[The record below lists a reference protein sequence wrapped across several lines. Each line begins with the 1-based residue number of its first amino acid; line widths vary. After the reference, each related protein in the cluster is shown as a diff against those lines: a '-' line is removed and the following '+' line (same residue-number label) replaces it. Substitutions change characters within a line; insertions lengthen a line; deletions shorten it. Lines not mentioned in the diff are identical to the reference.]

1 MTTAQPGPVSL
12 DVVMAAYNRAD
23 TITAA
28 IESALAQRRADVR
41 VTVVDDAGD
50 DDTADVVAVLG
61 DPRVRYLRRES
72 NGGIAAAR
80 NTGLVACDREWIA
93 FLDAD
98 DIWPPDRTA
107 QLAQALVGRSE
118 PAVAVGLVEHFG
130 DHAALDFDPAPT
142 RGLLAG
148 GILLRRSDF
157 DRVGP
162 FDSSLRTG
170 EFVDWF
176 ARAREGGL
184 TEIDID
190 EIVLRRRVHPSST
203 AASRRDLRTD
213 YLDTVRAHLS
223 RIRRG

>member
-1 MTTAQPGPVSL
+1 MTTARPGPVTL

-28 IESALAQRRADVR
+28 LRSALAQRGADVR

-50 DDTADVVAVLG
+50 DDTADVVVAL
-61 DPRVRYLRRES
+61 DDQRVRYLRRES

-80 NTGLVACDREWIA
+80 NTGLDACDREWIA

-98 DIWPPDRTA
+98 DIWPPDRTE
-107 QLAQALVGRSE
+107 QLARALTGVPGPS
-118 PAVAVGLVEHFG
+118 VAVGLVEHFG
-130 DHAALDFDPAPT
+130 EHDALEFDPTPT

-148 GILLRRSDF
+148 GILLRRGDF
-157 DRVGP
+157 DLVGP
-162 FDSSLRTG
+162 FDPSLRTG

-176 ARAREGGL
+176 TRAREFGL

-223 RIRRG
+223 RVRGS